1 MSSPIRLSISAVCFI
16 LFAFQLVFAQDSTQV
31 SGVSK
36 SSQYLLGDEERL
48 EMLVYIW
55 GEVRSPGEYRIPF
68 NTNVVELISIAGGP
82 VRSAKLDNVQITR
95 QASQWSVNSEKI
107 ENIIESAQEPMTE
120 DMLKRSLQT
129 ASRKILF
136 YNVDKY
142 LGDEDMVIPPPILK
156 PGDVVNVSTNNWYWW
171 REMIKV
177 LHEVAVIASVYAWFL
192 RSKI

>member
-1 MSSPIRLSISAVCFI
+1 MSTAIRLRLSALLFLMTTLQI
-16 LFAFQLVFAQDSTQV
+16 LLAQDSTQV
-31 SGVSK
+31 SDYSK
-36 SSQYLLGDEERL
+36 SSQYLLGNEERL

-55 GEVRSPGEYRIPF
+55 GEVRTPGEYRVPF

-82 VRSAKLDNVQITR
+82 VRSAKLTNVQITR
-95 QASQWSVNSEKI
+95 QASQWSVDSEKI
-107 ENIIESAQEPMTE
+107 ENIIESAQEPLTE
-120 DMLKRSLQT
+120 DVLKRSLQT
-129 ASRKILF
+129 ASRKILV

-177 LHEVAVIASVYAWFL
+177 VHEVAVIASVYAWFL